1 MTKDRALFEKADTWL
16 QENRKVA
23 LATVIET
30 WGSSPRPVGSH
41 LVVSEEGDFLGSV
54 SGGCVESA
62 VIDSAMKV
70 IRTGEPRT
78 LEFTVADE
86 RAWEVGLS
94 CGGSIRLLVEL
105 LSPTAVDSRRTAES
119 QRPHSTAFITRL
131 NDGVWTQLT
140 PAGFKGDLSL
150 NPGQKSE
157 AATLLESNRSGISTD
172 QSLFIKT
179 CTPPP
184 RLILVGAV
192 HIAQVLAPMADTA
205 GFEVTLVDP
214 RRGFATET
222 RFPDTDLQLEWPD
235 KALPKLLPDSMT
247 AIVTLSHD
255 PKIDDPALKAALDSN
270 AFYIG
275 ALGSQRTHSKRI
287 DRLTEAGLTS
297 ALHRIHAP
305 VGLDL
310 GGRSPAEIAVSI
322 IAEMIRAFYHR
333 EQ

>member
-192 HIAQVLAPMADTA
+192 HIAQYLINFAKNLN
-205 GFEVTLVDP
+205 FEISIIDP
-214 RRGFATET
+214 RGYFASEQ
-222 RFPDTDLQLEWPD
+222 RFPGIKIINKWP
-235 KALPKLLPDSMT
+235 KEAFAEINTNQNTALIALT
-247 AIVTLSHD
+247 HD
-255 PKIDDPALKAALDSN
+255 PKIDDPALQHALKN
-270 AFYIG
+270 KFFYIG
-275 ALGSQRTHSKRI
+275 ALGSKKTHVNRCT
-287 DRLTEAGLTS
+287 RLKESGFTDKEINKIFGP
-297 ALHRIHAP
+297 I
-305 VGLDL
+305 GIKL
-310 GGRSPAEIAVSI
+310 GGRSAPEIALSI
-322 IAEMIRAFYHR
+322 IAQLVSEVYKK
-333 EQ
+333 